1 MTGGVPGLAALA
13 EDPSPELVRD
23 LLHEVIDPELGIDI
37 IELGLLRE
45 VTVRAGVARIR
56 FTVTTPACPL
66 SSYIEDEIRVC
77 LAQVPNLRQV
87 LVESELDPPWRPEDM
102 SEAAREALGWKD

>member
-1 MTGGVPGLAALA
+1 MTFEVPGLAALT

-23 LLHEVIDPELGIDI
+23 LLHGVIDPELGIDI
-37 IELGLLRE
+37 VELGLLRE
-45 VTVRAGVARIR
+45 VTVQAGVARIR

-66 SSYIEDEIRVC
+66 SSYIEDEIHAC
-77 LAQVPNLRQV
+77 LTQVPSLRHV